1 MRIPESFCGRGIWEK
16 LRSRNRRKG
25 GTNNSPAIL
34 VQELMI
40 LPPNRYG
47 VAIVESLEGNE
58 TTCQK
63 RFCSHSC
70 NVRQE
75 EI

>member
-1 MRIPESFCGRGIWEK
+1 MRIPERVFVAGMFGEK
-16 LRSRNRRKG
+16 LRSKNRRKG

-34 VQELMI
+34 AQEVMI

-58 TTCQK
+58 TTC
-63 RFCSHSC
+63 
-70 NVRQE
+70 
-75 EI
+75 